1 MAKLSK
7 DLSGGTLHPREAL
20 FAVGTLGAL
29 NAELIVAADGAASV
43 SLDLRGSFALS
54 IEVSGSVDGVNWL
67 PIAMRPF
74 GQTALAYQL
83 VAVNPFA
90 GLLVGKC
97 SAYRLVRARVAA
109 YTSGAATAV
118 LMTDT
123 APLDD
128 VPPGGTTTMTATAVG
143 AAGAAVTLTL
153 PAPPAGLRNYITYLA
168 INRFAAAALT
178 AAAAPL
184 TVTTT
189 NIAGSL
195 AFSVPAEAAAQGS
208 LDRWREDFAWP
219 LASSAMATATAFAC
233 PATPNVIWRATAA
246 YFVAP

>member
-7 DLSGGTLHPREAL
+7 DFSIGTLHPREAL
-20 FAVGTLGAL
+20 VASGVLGAL
-29 NAELIVAADGAASV
+29 NSELIVAADGAASV
-43 SLDLRGSFALS
+43 SLDLRGTFALS
-54 IEVSGSVDGVNWL
+54 VEVAGSIDGVNWT
-67 PIAMRPF
+67 PIALRPL

-83 VAVNPFA
+83 VAVSPVA

-97 SAYRLVRARVAA
+97 SMFRSVRVRVVA

-128 VPPGGTTTMTATAVG
+128 VPPGGMTTMTATAVG
-143 AAGAAVTLTL
+143 AAGAAVTLTI
-153 PAPPAGLRNYITYLA
+153 PAPPAGLRNYISYLA
-168 INRFAAAALT
+168 INRFASAALT

-195 AFSVPAEAAAQGS
+195 AFSVPTEAAAQGT

-219 LASSAMATATAFAC
+219 LASSALATATTFAC